1 MNMVIETEELQEAAR
16 LATRS
21 KATHESLR
29 QQLFEQRQL
38 VDDLSKSL
46 RRIVLAKKWH
56 DASTEEEAAMER
68 QHCAELATRLNEER
82 ELLAAIQAA
91 ARDSETKVQNAGN
104 RVQSIISRLVTS
116 QFGGT
121 TIEGELERL
130 TAA

>member
-1 MNMVIETEELQEAAR
+1 MNMVIETAELQEAAR

-46 RRIVLAKKWH
+46 RRIVLAKKWQ
-56 DASTEEEAAMER
+56 DASTEEEAAVER

-104 RVQSIISRLVTS
+104 RVQNIISRLVTS
-116 QFGGT
+116 QFGGA